1 MADASQAC
9 AVELRPRSSVT
20 DLSFC
25 PDGGWLVSEAPV
37 PDDPADHWT
46 HGVGDVFG
54 CNRLVCQSC
63 GAQVRSAPHRGPVKT
78 LGAEQLTELADTE
91 DLSSSPLLEKAYFQR
106 LYVCRCTSFVEDE
119 RRLVQDSDRDAFD
132 VVLPWACGGHPA
144 STLPVDAEGLTLSA
158 DTDWDAVVRQVFDG
172 EGPGG
177 DHVSWNEL
185 PASWLGR
192 LYFRLRGLP
201 EAAALSRAISAG
213 LESDR
218 PEDVGSALLFFRWWP
233 HAAGSEK
240 VIDLAERAG
249 GTSVYS
255 CPLRD
260 MSTPESPAITLGSQ
274 ARASE
279 TVDDRL
285 LTHLRAAA
293 ISTEDGVVGSGRFEP
308 LLKALAMHDAD
319 WLARNAPDVAAG
331 EAHRANALLRELR
344 DQDDDA
350 RVLAAGT
357 ALAGAGQA
365 EAVQAFALG
374 TFSQNRTYAPLLLR
388 LVARN

>member
-1 MADASQAC
+1 MS
-9 AVELRPRSSVT
+9 EFSY
-20 DLSFC
+20 C
-25 PDGGWLVSEAPV
+25 PDGGWLVSEAAV
-37 PDDPADHWT
+37 PDDPSDHWT

-54 CNRLVCQSC
+54 CNHLVCGKC
-63 GAQVRSAPHRGPVKT
+63 GSDVRSVGHRGP
-78 LGAEQLTELADTE
+78 ARRLTAKHLAKLADT
-91 DLSSSPLLEKAYFQR
+91 DDWSDTTLLKKAYFQR
-106 LYVCRCTSFVEDE
+106 FYACRCTSFVETE
-119 RRLVQDSDRDAFD
+119 RRLVQDDDRDAFD
-132 VVLPWACGGHPA
+132 VILPWSCGGHPA
-144 STLPVDAEGLTLSA
+144 PALPADAEGLTLSA

-172 EGPGG
+172 NGPGG

-240 VIDLAERAG
+240 VVDLAERAS
-249 GTSVYS
+249 GTTVYP

-260 MSTPESPAITLGSQ
+260 TSTPESPAITLGAQ

-279 TVDDRL
+279 TVDDAL
-285 LTHLRAAA
+285 LNHLRAAA
-293 ISTEDGVVGSGRFEP
+293 VSIDDRIVGSGRFEP
-308 LLKALAMHDAD
+308 LIRALAQHDAD
-319 WLARNAPDVAAG
+319 WVARNAPDVVAG
-331 EAHRANALLRELR
+331 ANGRAMTLLVALRAR
-344 DQDDDA
+344 NDDA

-357 ALAGAGQA
+357 ALAGAGLTEVVKQ
-365 EAVQAFALG
+365 FALSAFSRQS
-374 TFSQNRTYAPLLLR
+374 TFAPLLLR
-388 LVARN
+388 VVAK